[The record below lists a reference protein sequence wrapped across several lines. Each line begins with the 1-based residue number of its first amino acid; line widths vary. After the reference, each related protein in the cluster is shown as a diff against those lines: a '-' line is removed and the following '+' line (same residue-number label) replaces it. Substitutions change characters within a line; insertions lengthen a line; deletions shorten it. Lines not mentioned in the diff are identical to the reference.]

1 MREVFMLLSAQICEI
16 QRNTEDAETIFTYVQ
31 VKVAV
36 FESQIFQSRVVL
48 FNFIGDML
56 DERCNDQHAMPQ

>member
-1 MREVFMLLSAQICEI
+1 MLLSAH
-16 QRNTEDAETIFTYVQ
+16 TEDAETIFTYVQ

-56 DERCNDQHAMPQ
+56 DERCNDQHPMPQ